1 MTSVYGEV
9 IVSANHACLLEN
21 AEARSAFVEEIVLAL
36 IVNEGE
42 FVKEKHAKKEAV
54 VLKTPP
60 EAAILES
67 ARAEAVSL
75 GPSAL
80 AHNARDSLSNLFP
93 VQKALQ

>member
-1 MTSVYGEV
+1 MMSVCGEV

-21 AEARSAFVEEIVLAL
+21 AEARSVFVEEIALVLT
-36 IVNEGE
+36 VNEEE
-42 FVKEKHAKKEAV
+42 FVKEKHAKKEVV

-75 GPSAL
+75 GLNAL
-80 AHNARDSLSNLFP
+80 AHNARGSLSNLFH
-93 VQKALQ
+93 VQRVLQ